1 MTVTKPVAVYLKDI
15 NRWRVRFLK
24 EVVELT
30 VGSEGNPLGVED
42 DGLDVGDLIV
52 AHS

>member
-1 MTVTKPVAVYLKDI
+1 MINPVDVHLKDI

-30 VGSEGNPLGVED
+30 VGSEGNPLGVEEC
-42 DGLDVGDLIV
+42 
-52 AHS
+52 